1 MLYFS
6 HDSMDLSQT
15 QTLYVSIHTTYTANC
30 IKITDIVLQIQQ
42 FKL

>member
-6 HDSMDLSQT
+6 HDSRDLS
-15 QTLYVSIHTTYTANC
+15 QTLYVSIHTTYTANF
-30 IKITDIVLQIQQ
+30 IKITDIVAQIQQ